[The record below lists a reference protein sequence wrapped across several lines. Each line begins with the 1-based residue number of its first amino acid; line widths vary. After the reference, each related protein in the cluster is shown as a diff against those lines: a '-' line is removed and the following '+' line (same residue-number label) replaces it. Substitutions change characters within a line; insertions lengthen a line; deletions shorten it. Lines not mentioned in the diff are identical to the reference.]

1 MPEYRAGPRGKP
13 GRRTWPRWLLGVLA
27 LTFASPAYAVA
38 PAGGKIDPNRPDCGL
53 ASGMDCQPTAPGK
66 QPDDGIH
73 EWMSV
78 STAFQSYDYDATLR
92 AIDVLTA
99 RQPFNADAAFM
110 RGYALHRQHKDA
122 EAIKAFDRALDIDP
136 GHAMALA
143 QRGLSRALLGDTAQ
157 GLSDVDAALALVAEN
172 PTAMAYKGLILIRA
186 GRDNEGLTLLG
197 DAADM
202 SPEFVWLLLVKAT
215 ALADLKRLDLAAADA
230 DKAVEI
236 APDDPSVYTARA
248 HIRLDR
254 RDGAGALADVEKA
267 LALGAQDPLL
277 LVLRGRARALTG
289 DRAGAEADA
298 ALVKKHAPEG
308 EPVPELPSLF
318 GDGPSDPLPRLMLA
332 VHKIENGDPK
342 GARAIAEQVLLT
354 APWSRPAVLM
364 VRAYAFQALGDHKA
378 ALADLDE
385 LESVS
390 GKSGESLYI
399 RAKVLWDS
407 GQRGDALATIDSA
420 MQMAPDDDLFRQTR
434 AMFHYESG
442 DLAGALPD
450 FTALRPSEDYGDWA
464 WQMQILTLYYLDRN
478 QEAGENALRY
488 LRAGKP
494 ADDSMKRAMADIVW
508 RLQAG
513 ATWPLADDLLA
524 AATPPPQGEDFALF
538 LKARSMVHA
547 GKPAEAEALL
557 GRIGAHDVTLV
568 AMADAAFAPLWSR
581 PGMHPLSDLPSLYR
595 RSFDVAWA
603 SHHAHPEDL
612 LAATYALG
620 VLLDLGCGD
629 AASAAATRLVPSLPR
644 YAEQEQFGAGLF
656 EVIGAN
662 AIRHGD
668 GTAAMA
674 TWEDGIARLGADN
687 PYTLPLTLNS
697 ASLLLGEGRFD
708 DALAKLSRVE
718 AISPAYEYAI
728 VLAQYMRA
736 LAYDGLGRRKERDAA
751 LDYVAAHASANAMAA
766 ALAIGLLR
774 SYDEA
779 VALIVANSRDHAHG
793 QMILGD
799 LHVRVQPAMTSDL
812 DNRERALLD
821 RLRADPKVKAALAP
835 VGRILTLPDNGTC
848 PLTDAE
854 LAARPFV
861 FPYESP
867 PADQPSPV
875 SPGQ

>member
-1 MPEYRAGPRGKP
+1 MPERRAGGRKSP
-13 GRRTWPRWLLGVLA
+13 GGRTMRQWLLALA
-27 LTFASPAYAVA
+27 LAAFALPAMAAA
-38 PAGGKIDPNRPDCGL
+38 PAGAPIDPAQPDCGL
-53 ASGMDCQPTAPGK
+53 PSRMDCQPKTPGK

-73 EWMSV
+73 EWMAV
-78 STAFQSYDYDATLR
+78 STAFQSYDYDLTLR
-92 AIDVLTA
+92 AIDVLSA

-110 RGYALHRQHKDA
+110 RGYALHRLHRDA
-122 EAIKAFDRALDIDP
+122 EAIKAFDQALSLDP
-136 GHAMALA
+136 AHAMAMA

-157 GLSDVDAALALVAEN
+157 GLADVDAALALVSEN

-197 DAADM
+197 GAAELASD
-202 SPEFVWLLLVKAT
+202 FVWALLVKAT

-230 DKAVEI
+230 EKAAQI
-236 APDDPSVYTARA
+236 APDDPSVYTVRAR
-248 HIRLDR
+248 IRLDR
-254 RDGAGALADVEKA
+254 GDGAGALADVEKA
-267 LALGAQDPLL
+267 LALGGQDPLL
-277 LVLRGRARALTG
+277 LVLRGRAKAATG
-289 DRAGAEADA
+289 DAAGAAADA
-298 ALVKKHAPEG
+298 AQVKARHPGG
-308 EPVPELPSLF
+308 EPVVELPSLF
-318 GDGPSDPLPRLMLA
+318 GDGPGDPLPRLMLA
-332 VHKIENGDPK
+332 VHKIENGDPR

-364 VRAYAFQALGDHKA
+364 VRAYALQALGDHKA

-390 GKSGESLYI
+390 GKTGESQYI

-407 GQRGDALATIDSA
+407 GQQGDALTTIDGA
-420 MQMAPDDDLFRQTR
+420 LKTEPDDDLFRQTR
-434 AMFHYESG
+434 ATFRYESG
-442 DLAGALPD
+442 DLAHALPD
-450 FTALRPSEDYGDWA
+450 FEALRTSEDYGDWA

-478 QEAGENALRY
+478 QEAGENALPY
-488 LRAGKP
+488 LRVDKP
-494 ADDSMKRAMADIVW
+494 ADDSMKRAVADLVW

-513 ATWPLADDLLA
+513 ATWPLADNLLA
-524 AATPPPQGEDFALF
+524 AAAPPPQGEDFALF
-538 LKARSMVHA
+538 LKARSLVHA
-547 GKPAEAEALL
+547 GKPGEAEALL
-557 GRIGAHDVTLV
+557 GQIGAHDVLLV
-568 AMADAAFAPLWSR
+568 AMADAAFAALWDQ

-595 RSFDVAWA
+595 RSFDVAWEN
-603 SHHAHPEDL
+603 HHTHPEDL

-629 AASAAATRLVPSLPR
+629 AASAAATRLIPSLPR
-644 YAEQEQFGAGLF
+644 YAEQEQFGAGVF

-662 AIRHGD
+662 AVRHGD
-668 GTAAMA
+668 SVAALA
-674 TWEDGIARLGADN
+674 GWEDGIARLGADN
-687 PYTLPLTLNS
+687 PYTLTLTLNS
-697 ASLLLGEGRFD
+697 ASLLLGAGRFD
-708 DALAKLSRVE
+708 DALARLSRVE

-751 LDYVAAHASANAMAA
+751 LDYVAAHASGNAMAA

-779 VALIVANSRDHAHG
+779 VALVVANLRDHAHG

-799 LHVRVQPAMTSDL
+799 LHIRAQPAPASDL

-821 RLRADPKVKAALAP
+821 RLRADPRVKAALAP

-848 PLTDAE
+848 PLTAGQ
-854 LAARPFV
+854 LAAKPFLYP
-861 FPYESP
+861 FETPA
-867 PADQPSPV
+867 ADQALPI